1 MTRNLELTARA
12 WHVAD
17 IVYDYLPR
25 PFGAAVEILVN
36 SLGPPLT
43 RSDRLTQL
51 MVTSLGSTRALPAD
65 VCGALV
71 RACCH
76 CGYRLSS
83 R

>member
-1 MTRNLELTARA
+1 MDE
-12 WHVAD
+12 HVLHILLGFVGVVA
-17 IVYDYLPR
+17 V
-25 PFGAAVEILVN
+25 FGRRVHGEWF
-36 SLGPPLT
+36 PED
-43 RSDRLTQL
+43 RFRLTNL